1 MKKTTFYN
9 LLLFAG
15 AFLLAQ
21 NSFAQ
26 GVYLKHFDKTVRPQD
41 DFFKFVNGNWLK
53 TGEIPASESNWGSFS
68 ELQEG
73 NQDVLKQILEDASK
87 RKPQDKPKGS
97 DLQLVSDFYASGMN
111 TNLINEKGVT
121 PIKAEWDDI
130 NAIKDTKGVLAM
142 IAKHQL
148 KGVGSLFG
156 VFVGADSK
164 NSKMNAVYISQGG
177 ISLPDRSYY
186 LEDNKKFAKT
196 REEYKKH
203 LKTMFELFGET
214 NELAQKNADAVYK
227 IEYRIAETQRVR
239 TDMRNP
245 QKNYNKRTLD
255 ELQQMLFNI
264 DIKSHFEMMGSADF
278 KAEIKEVIIGQPE
291 YLAMADRMI
300 KDFSIDQWKAYFKW
314 KLMSFSAPYLS
325 DKIEQEN
332 FRFFST
338 ELNGVKEMKPRQK
351 RIIQIT
357 DGALGQVLGKLYV
370 EKTFP
375 PQAKAKMMEM
385 ITNIKE
391 ALAERIQGLDW
402 MTEETKKQALI
413 KLQAIT
419 PKIGYPDKWRDF
431 SSVEIKA
438 DDYVGNLMRL
448 RKFGTEYMFSKI
460 GQPVDK
466 TEFGMTA
473 PTVNAYYSPVNNEIA
488 FPAGILQPPFFDFKA
503 DDAVNYGGIG
513 AVIGHEITHGFDDQ
527 GSQYDADGN
536 LKMWWSK
543 EDRAK
548 FDAKAQKIVEQYN
561 EYKVLDSVA
570 VNGKFT
576 LGENIADLGGV
587 TIAYQA
593 LQKQWKK
600 NGKPKNKDG
609 FTPEQRFFIGFAQVW
624 RRKYRS
630 ESMIQR
636 IKTDPHSPSE
646 FRTNGTL
653 SNLSIFHEAFGVKD
667 GDKMK
672 RKEIVVIW

>member
-1 MKKTTFYN
+1 MKKTNFFKT
-9 LLLFAG
+9 LLLAG
-15 AFLLAQ
+15 SVFLGQNAF
-21 NSFAQ
+21 SQ
-26 GVYLKHFDKTVRPQD
+26 GIYLKNFDKSVRPQD

-53 TGEIPASESNWGSFS
+53 TNEIPASESNWGSFS

-73 NQDVLKQILEDASK
+73 NQDILRQILEDASK
-87 RKPQDKPKGS
+87 RKAQDKPKGS
-97 DLQLVSDFYASGMN
+97 DLQLVSDFYTSGMN
-111 TNLINEKGVT
+111 TTLINEKGIA
-121 PIKAEWDDI
+121 PIKEEWDNINQIKTTEDI
-130 NAIKDTKGVLAM
+130 QKT
-142 IAKHQL
+142 IARHQTMS
-148 KGVGSLFG
+148 VGSIFG
-156 VFVGADSK
+156 FYVGADSK

-177 ISLPDRSYY
+177 TSLPDRSYY

-203 LKTMFELFGET
+203 LKIMFELFGE
-214 NELAQKNADAVYK
+214 NAENAQKNADAVYK
-227 IEYRIAETQRVR
+227 IENRIAETQRVR

-245 QKNYNKRTLD
+245 QKNYNKRSVE
-255 ELQQMLFNI
+255 ELQQMLFNL
-264 DIKSHFEMMGSADF
+264 DMKKHFEYLGA
-278 KAEIKEVIIGQPE
+278 KNVTEVIIGQPE

-300 KDFSIDQWKAYFKW
+300 KDFSIDHWKAYFKW
-314 KLMSFSAPYLS
+314 KLMSATASSLT

-385 ITNIKE
+385 IDNIKE

-402 MTEETKKQALI
+402 MSEETKKQALI

-431 SSVEIKA
+431 SKVEIKS

-448 RKFGTEYMFSKI
+448 RKFGFEYNLAKI

-466 TEFGMTA
+466 SEFGMTA

-527 GSQYDADGN
+527 GSQYDAEGN
-536 LKMWWSK
+536 LKMWWTK
-543 EDRAK
+543 EDREK
-548 FDAKAQKIVEQYN
+548 FEAKAQKIVEQYN

-593 LQKQWKK
+593 LQKHYKK
-600 NGKPKNKDG
+600 VGKPKNKDG

-653 SNLSIFHEAFGVKD
+653 SNLRIFHEAFGVKD

-672 RKEIVVIW
+672 KKEIISIW